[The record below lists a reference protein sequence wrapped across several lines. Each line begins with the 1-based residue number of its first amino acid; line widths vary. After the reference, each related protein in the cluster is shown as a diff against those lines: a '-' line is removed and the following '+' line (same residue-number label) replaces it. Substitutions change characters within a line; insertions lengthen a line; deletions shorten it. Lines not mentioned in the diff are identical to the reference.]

1 MYRQHKDRVMDYFS
15 HAELVAEENLKHRDE
30 LPIEEVAR
38 LLAASRKYAQ
48 AA

>member
-15 HAELVAEENLKHRDE
+15 HAEIVAEENLKHRE
-30 LPIEEVAR
+30 NLPVEEAVR